1 MHTPLPNLFIFL
13 DKYNNQVFENNNTN
27 LGIIYRNYNSIKR
40 EVELIKISK
49 ACKKKRY
56 QLFVSNDLKLALKV
70 RAEGIYIPSFNKKN
84 MYLNLEK
91 KNLMIIGSAHTQ
103 KEIQEKKLQKCKAIF
118 LSPIFFLEKS
128 NKYLGIH
135 KFNLLSRYNKVN
147 VFALGGI
154 NEKNITKLSLLNI
167 KGFGGIR
174 MFKKKPAYIRPV
186 FLKKKFFNNFN
197 LER

>member
-174 MFKKKPAYIRPV
+174 MFKKKTGLYKAG
-186 FLKKKFFNNFN
+186 FFKEKI
-197 LER
+197 L

>member
-167 KGFGGIR
+167 KGFGGNI
-174 MFKKKPAYIRPV
+174 FTSSP
-186 FLKKKFFNNFN
+186 
-197 LER
+197 